1 MKTPWMECSFNFG
14 WEFALTDRTDFPGA
28 EVLFR
33 PVQLPHDWSVEYEVA
48 QDAPSCGSGGYARTG
63 IGWYRKRFDADRKSV
78 V

>member
-1 MKTPWMECSFNFG
+1 MKSPGIEYSFNFG
-14 WEFALTDRTDFPGA
+14 WEFALTDQRAFPGA

-63 IGWYRKRFDADRKSV
+63 V
-78 V
+78 